1 MALVRQMLA
10 SSPRSPAVDPDMLVE
25 CIERCFECAQTCTAC
40 ADACLGEQEVTNLV
54 GCIRLN
60 LDCADLCETTGRI
73 LIRQTDFD
81 VQTARA
87 VLEACAT
94 ACRVCGGECERH
106 AEHME
111 HCRVCADACRRCEA
125 ACNAVL
131 AALSA

>member
-10 SSPRSPAVDPDMLVE
+10 SGPRNPAVDPDLLTE

-54 GCIRLN
+54 RCIRLN

-73 LIRQTDFD
+73 LIRQTEFD
-81 VQTARA
+81 PQTARA
-87 VLEACAT
+87 TLEACVA
-94 ACRVCGGECERH
+94 ACRVCGAECERH

-111 HCRVCADACRRCEA
+111 HCRICADACRRCEA
-125 ACNAVL
+125 ACNAVV